1 MDSSFYLVVILVEMN
16 AWTISIGLRPQLMGV
31 PWDVLSSRK
40 LRAKLMELLRGNAK
54 RIYTRLE
61 RDLEY
66 IFRLKRSC
74 IESRGKEDGVG
85 EL

>member
-1 MDSSFYLVVILVEMN
+1 
-16 AWTISIGLRPQLMGV
+16 
-31 PWDVLSSRK
+31 
-40 LRAKLMELLRGNAK
+40 MELLRGNAK
-54 RIYTRLE
+54 WIYTRLE

-66 IFRLKRSC
+66 IFRLKGSC